1 MFLTKTLFLF
11 ILIAIFASSVY
22 AAGESTT
29 AVFSGTITTATS
41 TMPGST
47 GTIATATD
55 RKVLFSLPSPLP
67 KKKDLPQP
75 PNVPRKKDIEYRF
88 LALIALPAVIGLLVL
103 AWTRFRLPTFSRC
116 PCWQCRLA
124 IPHFCWAPGNAT
136 IHCCVLCRRCESH
149 TVRRAGI

>member
-1 MFLTKTLFLF
+1 MPLSKKLFLF
-11 ILIAIFASSVY
+11 ILVALFASSVH

-29 AVFSGTITTATS
+29 AVFSGSITTATS
-41 TMPGST
+41 TFPVST
-47 GTIATATD
+47 GTIATASATD

-149 TVRRAGI
+149 TVR

>member
-1 MFLTKTLFLF
+1 MYLTKNLFL
-11 ILIAIFASSVY
+11 LIFATLFASSVY

-41 TMPGST
+41 TFPASS
-47 GTIATATD
+47 GTIATATPTD
-55 RKVLFSLPSPLP
+55 KKVLFSLPSPLP

-75 PNVPRKKDIEYRF
+75 PNVPITGKKDIEYRF

-124 IPHFCWAPGNAT
+124 IPHFCWAPEGVKAT
-136 IHCCVLCRRCESH
+136 Q
-149 TVRRAGI
+149 